1 MYDLKPI
8 IAKNIS
14 NLRIKSGMTQSEL
27 AARLNYSDKAVSKWE
42 RAESIPDV
50 CVLTEI
56 ADLFG
61 VPLDSLVRDSSVTV
75 NEKPTKVAVNKAM
88 ITLMS
93 VIAVWIIAT
102 LVFAVADM
110 VIGGV
115 NLFWYSFIWAVPVSA
130 VVWLIFNSIW
140 FNKKLNYLI
149 ISIILWSVL
158 AASFFTG
165 LSFAKSFWQIF
176 IVGVPAQALILAWS
190 KISFV
195 KKLPKRK
202 NKK

>member
-14 NLRIKSGMTQSEL
+14 ALRIKSGMTQSEL

-61 VPLDSLVRDSSVTV
+61 VPLDSLVREPSVTV

-88 ITLMS
+88 ITLMAI
-93 VIAVWIIAT
+93 IAVWIIAT

-110 VIGGV
+110 VIGTN
-115 NLFWYSFIWAVPVSA
+115 NLFWYSFVWAVPASA

-140 FNKKLNYLI
+140 FNKKLNYVI
-149 ISIILWSVL
+149 ISIILWTIL

-165 LSFAKSFWQIF
+165 LSFTKSFWQIF

-190 KISFV
+190 KISVV
-195 KKLPKRK
+195 KKIKRK
-202 NKK
+202 RKK

>member
-27 AARLNYSDKAVSKWE
+27 AAKLNYSDKAVSKWE

-61 VPLDSLVRDSSVTV
+61 VPLDSLVRESEELTT

-88 ITLMS
+88 ITLMG
-93 VIAVWIIAT
+93 IIGVWLVAT
-102 LVFAVADM
+102 LIFCIADM
-110 VIGGV
+110 IIGKG
-115 NLFWYSFIWAVPVSA
+115 NLFWYSFIWAVPISA

-140 FNKKLNYLI
+140 FNKKVNYLI
-149 ISIILWSVL
+149 VSVILWSTL
-158 AASFFTG
+158 AALFFTG
-165 LSFAKSFWQIF
+165 LSFTKSFWQIF

-195 KKLPKRK
+195 KKIKRK
-202 NKK
+202 RKK